1 MFHCKIQRWQRLQR
15 KACHPPDRV
24 RLFSFTSCRSEMK
37 RSALL
42 VFILNSYFVFSQ
54 KPHEIT
60 YFVGCFDDGNT
71 DIQSEF
77 DGDQILYIDFPKK
90 EIVFTVPPVIAPDPQ
105 KLLGGFHIL
114 KDALDNQKF
123 CPPIGELV
131 EYEMKPVSEEKD
143 PPDSMIFPSREV
155 EPGVENSLI
164 CFVNNFYPPS
174 IKVSWTKNGVPVRRG
189 VSVGDYSPNNDQTFR
204 QFSTLTFTPSE
215 GDIYSCTVEHPAL
228 ETPKTRIWEVEFY
241 NTDPS
246 LGPDIYCGVGLGLG
260 VMGITVGVFFIVKG
274 QQAN

>member
-1 MFHCKIQRWQRLQR
+1 WGFVVVDCLI
-15 KACHPPDRV
+15 P
-24 RLFSFTSCRSEMK
+24 LFC
-37 RSALL
+37 
-42 VFILNSYFVFSQ
+42 FSV
-54 KPHEIT
+54 PHEIT
-60 YFVGCFDDGNT
+60 YFVGCFVNGTIDM
-71 DIQSEF
+71 QSEF
-77 DGDQILYIDFPKK
+77 DGEEILYINIQKK
-90 EIVFTVPPVIAPDPQ
+90 EIVFTVPTFIDTDPDFGRF
-105 KLLGGFHIL
+105 L
-114 KDALDNQKF
+114 F
-123 CPPIGELV
+123 CRN
-131 EYEMKPVSEEKD
+131 

-246 LGPDIYCGVGLGLG
+246 LGPVIYCGVGLGLG

>member
-1 MFHCKIQRWQRLQR
+1 MNCLI
-15 KACHPPDRV
+15 P
-24 RLFSFTSCRSEMK
+24 LFC
-37 RSALL
+37 
-42 VFILNSYFVFSQ
+42 FSV
-54 KPHEIT
+54 PHEIT
-60 YFVGCFDDGNT
+60 YFVGCFVNGTIDM
-71 DIQSEF
+71 QSEF
-77 DGDQILYIDFPKK
+77 DGEEILYINIQKK
-90 EIVFTVPPVIAPDPQ
+90 EIVFT
-105 KLLGGFHIL
+105 
-114 KDALDNQKF
+114 
-123 CPPIGELV
+123 
-131 EYEMKPVSEEKD
+131 PVSEEKD

-228 ETPKTRIWEVEFY
+228 ETPKTRIWAELQYFNFSFTEVEFY

-246 LGPDIYCGVGLGLG
+246 LGPVIYCGVGLGLG

>member
-1 MFHCKIQRWQRLQR
+1 MCLI
-15 KACHPPDRV
+15 P
-24 RLFSFTSCRSEMK
+24 LFC
-37 RSALL
+37 
-42 VFILNSYFVFSQ
+42 FSV
-54 KPHEIT
+54 PHEIT
-60 YFVGCFDDGNT
+60 YFVGCFVNGTIDM
-71 DIQSEF
+71 QSEF
-77 DGDQILYIDFPKK
+77 DGEEILYINIQKK
-90 EIVFTVPPVIAPDPQ
+90 EI
-105 KLLGGFHIL
+105 
-114 KDALDNQKF
+114 
-123 CPPIGELV
+123 
-131 EYEMKPVSEEKD
+131 PVSEEKD

-246 LGPDIYCGVGLGLG
+246 LGPVIYCGVGLGLG

>member
-1 MFHCKIQRWQRLQR
+1 
-15 KACHPPDRV
+15 
-24 RLFSFTSCRSEMK
+24 MK
-37 RSALL
+37 C
-42 VFILNSYFVFSQ
+42 ILETLYV
-54 KPHEIT
+54 PHEIT
-60 YFVGCFDDGNT
+60 YFVGCFVNGTIDM
-71 DIQSEF
+71 QSEF
-77 DGDQILYIDFPKK
+77 DGEEILYINIQKK
-90 EIVFTVPPVIAPDPQ
+90 EIVFTVPTFIDTDPDF
-105 KLLGGFHIL
+105 G
-114 KDALDNQKF
+114 
-123 CPPIGELV
+123 
-131 EYEMKPVSEEKD
+131 
-143 PPDSMIFPSREV
+143 MIFPSREV

-246 LGPDIYCGVGLGLG
+246 LGPVIYCGVGLGLG